1 MQYCWGCKYPQEM
14 REWRPEDPTPD
25 PRPRDENGNRMGEAW
40 YCEKCKGVLMGVPRK
55 IDINFK

>member
-1 MQYCWGCKYPQEM
+1 
-14 REWRPEDPTPD
+14 
-25 PRPRDENGNRMGEAW
+25 MGEAW